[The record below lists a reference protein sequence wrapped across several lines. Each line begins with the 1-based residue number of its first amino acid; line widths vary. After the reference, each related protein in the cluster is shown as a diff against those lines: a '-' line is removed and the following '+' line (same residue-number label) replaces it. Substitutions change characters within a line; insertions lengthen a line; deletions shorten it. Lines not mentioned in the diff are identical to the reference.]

1 MLTLNNTI
9 LSMSISTKIFRKGVL
24 LSEKLIERA
33 RQSLTYI
40 IDLETHWRIKLGV
53 NHNSKILI
61 NREHLSS

>member
-1 MLTLNNTI
+1 MSGVMHEQTMLTLNNTI

-40 IDLETHWRIKLGV
+40 IDLETQIGESNWV
-53 NHNSKILI
+53 
-61 NREHLSS
+61 